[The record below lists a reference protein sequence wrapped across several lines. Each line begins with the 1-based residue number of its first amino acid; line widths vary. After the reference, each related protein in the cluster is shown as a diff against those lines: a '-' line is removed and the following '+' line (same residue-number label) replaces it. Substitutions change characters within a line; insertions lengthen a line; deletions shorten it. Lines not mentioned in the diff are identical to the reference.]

1 MNYTLAR
8 LLALCF
14 LVAVVGLLG
23 LVWAIGRRQFHHLAA
38 GARVIFGPGEEGR
51 AEDPVAPSP
60 ALLQQSLGVPP
71 PAASPPE
78 DVADRTRADR
88 SSRTPVLLFV
98 VSAVTWLVLGSLL
111 GLVASLK
118 LHWPTLLED
127 SVYTT
132 FGRVR
137 PLHLNIIAYGW
148 LSMAGI
154 GVALWLL
161 PRLLRTELRGGRYAA
176 VGAVFW
182 NLGMVLGVGALATGH
197 TEGLEWLEFPWPIDC
212 LFVVGGALAG
222 VPLLL
227 TLKHRRVEHLYVSTW
242 YIIAALVWFPILFVV
257 ANVPGVHFGV
267 EQALVNW
274 WFAHNVLGLWFTPLS
289 LAAAYYLIPKIVG
302 RPIHSYQLSLLAFWA
317 LALFYSQVGVHHLIG
332 GPVPTWVVTLSIVTS
347 VAMAVPVLATAVNL
361 HFTAFDRLKALRHS
375 PTLRFVVL
383 GAMMYTVASLQGSL
397 HALRSLNTIT
407 HFTHYTVAHAHLGA
421 YGFNTF
427 VFFGAIYFLLPR
439 VTGAEW
445 PWPRLV
451 TAHFGLVVLGFAIY
465 IVFLSIG
472 GVLQGLAML
481 DASKPFIESVRVT
494 QPYLLARSVGGTL
507 MTLGHLVFAAHV
519 VGLLWAARERRAAV
533 VAAPVAT
540 EVAEVAP

>member
-1 MNYTLAR
+1 MNDTLAR

-23 LVWAIGRRQFHHLAA
+23 LVWAVSRRQFTHLAA

-60 ALLQQSLGVPP
+60 ALLQRSLGVPP
-71 PAASPPE
+71 PAASPPA

-88 SSRTPVLLFV
+88 SSRGPVLWFV
-98 VSAVTWLVLGSLL
+98 VSAVVWLLLGSLL
-111 GLVASLK
+111 GVLASVK
-118 LHWPTLLED
+118 MHWPEVLD
-127 SVYTT
+127 ASVYTT

-148 LSMAGI
+148 LSMAGV

-161 PRLLRTELRGGRYAA
+161 PRLLRTPLRGGRWA
-176 VGAVFW
+176 VAGALVW
-182 NLGMVLGVGALATGH
+182 NVGMVLGVAALLTGH
-197 TEGLEWLEFPWPIDC
+197 TEGVEWLEFPWQID
-212 LFVVGGALAG
+212 LFFVVGGALAG

-227 TLKHRRVEHLYVSTW
+227 TLQHRRVEHLYVSTW

-267 EQALVNW
+267 EHALVNW
-274 WFAHNVLGLWFTPLS
+274 WFAHNVLGLWFTPMS

-347 VAMAVPVLATAVNL
+347 VAMCVPVLATAVNL
-361 HFTAFDRLKALRHS
+361 HFTAFDRLAALRHS

-383 GAMMYTVASLQGSL
+383 GAMMYTVASVQGSL
-397 HALRSLNTIT
+397 HALRSLNTLT

-427 VFFGAIYFLLPR
+427 VFFGAVYFLMPR
-439 VTGAEW
+439 ITGAEW

-451 TAHFGLVVLGFAIY
+451 SAHFALVVAGFAVY
-465 IVFLSIG
+465 VVFLSIG
-472 GVLQGLAML
+472 GLLQGAAML
-481 DASKPFIESVRVT
+481 DASRPFMESVEVT
-494 QPYLLARSVGGTL
+494 LPYLLARSVGGTL
-507 MTLGHLVFAAHV
+507 MTLGHVVFAAHV
-519 VGLLWAARERRAAV
+519 GGILWAASRRRAA
-533 VAAPVAT
+533 AATSMAPAAQ
-540 EVAEVAP
+540 EVLS